1 MTNSGHTRS
10 HTDTVGI
17 GTRTAIA
24 HQISLDY
31 FVLPREVDMVFDT
44 LFFLYM
50 DRFGDLT
57 AFSWN
62 VTSVYRMSQY

>member
-44 LFFLYM
+44 FF
-50 DRFGDLT
+50 FCIWIDL
-57 AFSWN
+57 
-62 VTSVYRMSQY
+62 VT